1 MAKPS
6 MLDAIIASQKE
17 KNPGLQTTSKSL
29 EDALAGHDTLSAA
42 DLKKLLAG
50 GSLDSP
56 AAPASN
62 VIDIAQDIKII
73 AENSAVERANDEVVA
88 ELIVKDAENTER
100 IATSNEE
107 MQVIQ
112 QDNDLTHEEKL
123 EQIELVR
130 DELEVLRQI
139 ESNTRQQEQQ
149 ESTIFRPDQNSNSSS
164 MLSGIMGFLGGGLT
178 GALGGLFAG
187 AGMGAA
193 AGGIGGALTKGI
205 IGFIG
210 TVFKTLLR
218 GATILMLVGGIA
230 SGLVEGIKEY
240 KETGELGK
248 AIWAGLAEFV
258 DFISLGL
265 INKEDMDKLADYV
278 SEQWKSFEKSIME
291 FIDYITPSFMKDKK
305 TESGTEVGLISRLIT
320 TKGETLST
328 LDFESST
335 KKVTGEEIKNNRGDN
350 FYKVNVD
357 GKEYRVSKDTYF
369 SAKGFADNG
378 NKDLAAS
385 ILEERGKIETPQF
398 TDSAPEKIKG
408 TVGDFSVNE
417 TLQMNYD
424 MFGNEIVSTPKRTTA
439 DNIVRQTESNNALKD
454 AIMSNPAPVVV
465 NAPTTNTSM
474 QHTTA
479 LPNIKARDD
488 SPKLFD
494 TYGNAGAMW

>member
-1 MAKPS
+1 MNAAA
-6 MLDAIIASQKE
+6 DAIPAPTASMAAEAAPEEKAEEIDLIRDEIDVLKQIEENTRKE
-17 KNPGLQTTSKSL
+17 SIVPKSL
-29 EDALAGHDTLSAA
+29 YGTGD
-42 DLKKLLAG
+42 
-50 GSLDSP
+50 
-56 AAPASN
+56 
-62 VIDIAQDIKII
+62 
-73 AENSAVERANDEVVA
+73 
-88 ELIVKDAENTER
+88 NT
-100 IATSNEE
+100 
-107 MQVIQ
+107 
-112 QDNDLTHEEKL
+112 
-123 EQIELVR
+123 
-130 DELEVLRQI
+130 
-139 ESNTRQQEQQ
+139 
-149 ESTIFRPDQNSNSSS
+149 NSS
-164 MLSGIMGFLGGGLT
+164 LGAGLMGFLGGGLA
-178 GALGGLFAG
+178 GGIGGLFAG
-187 AGMGAA
+187 LGTGAA
-193 AGGIGGALTKGI
+193 GSGI
-205 IGFIG
+205 IAAITGGLKKFIG
-210 TVFKTLLR
+210 KLFTGLLKGAVIFTVI
-218 GATILMLVGGIA
+218 GSIA
-230 SGLVEGIKEY
+230 NGLIDGLEEY
-240 KETGELGK
+240 KKSGDLKE
-248 AIWAGLAEFV
+248 ANWAGLAGVLE
-258 DFISLGL
+258 FISLGL
-265 INKEDMDKLADYV
+265 VDKETLDKFRDYV
-278 SEQWKSFEKSIME
+278 EEQWKSFEKSITE

-454 AIMSNPAPVVV
+454 AIMSNPAPVIV